1 MLTDLRTE
9 ILKQKTQYRST
20 RVSMYVKAFYSVFS
34 SIFMTVVWA
43 ISLTC
48 ASLDRNKNMP
58 VAMVHQADLE
68 NNKCQN
74 VIYTT

>member
-1 MLTDLRTE
+1 
-9 ILKQKTQYRST
+9 
-20 RVSMYVKAFYSVFS
+20 MYVKAFYSVFS